1 MIYTFNTLS
10 PKQRKPFGSWP
21 SPIRVEDVISGSN
34 RMGGLSL
41 AGKQLLWT
49 ESRPADQGRQ
59 ALCGRDWD
67 APPDLIASTFL
78 ASPWN
83 LRNRVHEY
91 GGGAFC
97 ADHNTVWFCHDGD
110 GAIYEW
116 QVFND
121 RDASPS
127 TQQAPVKLHGLAGCR
142 YADLTPFPQA
152 NMLLAVCEDH
162 SDPDA
167 KEAQNYLVAIA
178 LSGDH
183 RGQHRIIAQGH
194 DFFSNPCPSPDG
206 QHIAWIAWDHPNMP
220 WDRSSLWC
228 AEWADGGLSHLRKI
242 AGGADESIFQPSWSP
257 DGRLHFVSDRSG
269 WWNIYAVSDDEEAP
283 INLCPMQAECATPQW
298 EFGMRTYGFQANGE
312 IVAVARSD
320 GYAQIGT
327 IPAAGGAFS
336 PITLPWREF
345 RALQVGHG
353 KAWCFAGS
361 PTHSECLIEI
371 DLISKSALPLG
382 GASSSPYQT
391 YLSEPEA
398 MHCAGS
404 GGQETHAF
412 FYRPHH
418 PEYEGEEGQCP
429 PVIVMNHG
437 GPTSACSATLKLA
450 IQFWTSRGFALLD
463 MNYGGSTGFGR
474 AYRARLDGNW
484 GIVDVEDAVHTVAY
498 LAKKGE
504 IDGMRAAIRGSS
516 AGGYTTLAAMTFHQT
531 FRVGVSLYG
540 IGDLGLL
547 ASDTHKFES
556 RYLDRLVAPWPEG
569 KAIYEARSPLAHI
582 DRLQGALL
590 ILQGAEDKVV
600 PPNQAESMYQAA
612 KSKGL
617 PVSYILF
624 PGEQHGF
631 RKAETM
637 KSALSAELYF
647 YGKLFGFEPADRI
660 ESIPID
666 NFD

>member
-1 MIYTFNTLS
+1 MISNLNTTTH
-10 PKQRKPFGSWP
+10 KQRKPFGSWP

-34 RMGGLSL
+34 RMGGLTL
-41 AGKQLLWT
+41 AGQQLLWT

-59 ALCGRDWD
+59 ALCARHGAGSADQ
-67 APPDLIASTFL
+67 AELTLL

-83 LRNRVHEY
+83 VRNRVHEY
-91 GGGAFC
+91 GGGAFT
-97 ADHNTVWFCHDGD
+97 AHDNTVWFCHDGD

-116 QVFND
+116 VNSGEIPAEQVPQDN
-121 RDASPS
+121 PC
-127 TQQAPVKLHGLAGCR
+127 KLHGVEGCR

-152 NMLLAVCEDH
+152 NLLLAVCEDH
-162 SDPDA
+162 RDPSA
-167 KEAQNYLVAIA
+167 KEPRNYLVGITV
-178 LSGDH
+178 SGPK
-183 RGQHRIIAQGH
+183 RGQQRVIAEGH
-194 DFFSNPCPSPDG
+194 DFYSNPCPSNNG
-206 QHIAWIAWDHPNMP
+206 KHIAWMAWDHPNMP
-220 WDRSSLWC
+220 WDQSTLWC
-228 AEWADGGLSHLRKI
+228 ADWTDDGPSHIRMI
-242 AGGADESIFQPSWSP
+242 AGGQDESVFQPSWSP
-257 DGRLHFVSDRSG
+257 NNQLHFVSDRSG
-269 WWNIYAVSDDEEAP
+269 WWNIYAVMGEQEAP
-283 INLCPMQAECATPQW
+283 INLCPIEAEFATAQW
-298 EFGMRTYGFQANGE
+298 EFGMRTYGFTSHGDL
-312 IVAVARSD
+312 VAVARS
-320 GYAQIGT
+320 GGFAQLGT
-327 IPAAGGAFS
+327 IPAKGGPFS
-336 PITLPWREF
+336 SMDLPWREF
-345 RALQVGHG
+345 RALQVGES

-371 DLISKSALPLG
+371 DIGLKCALPLG
-382 GASSSPYQT
+382 VLNRSPYSSL
-391 YLSEPEA
+391 LSQPQA
-398 MHCAGS
+398 MVCTGS
-404 GGQETHAF
+404 GGDETHAF

-418 PEYEGEEGQCP
+418 PEYEGLDGQCP

-437 GPTSACSATLKLA
+437 GPTSACSSTLKLA

-484 GIVDVEDAVHTVAY
+484 GVVDVEDAVRAVAY
-498 LAKKGE
+498 LAEHGE
-504 IDGMRAAIRGSS
+504 IDGECAAIRGSS

-540 IGDLGLL
+540 IGDLALL
-547 ASDTHKFES
+547 AADTHKFES

-569 KAIYEARSPLAHI
+569 KPLYEERSPLAHI
-582 DRLQGALL
+582 DQLQGALL

-637 KSALSAELYF
+637 KAALLAELFF
-647 YGKLFGFEPADRI
+647 YGKLFGFEPADSI
-660 ESIPID
+660 EPIPID
-666 NFD
+666 NF

>member
-1 MIYTFNTLS
+1 MIPTLHS
-10 PKQRKPFGSWP
+10 APVKQKKPFGSWP
-21 SPIRVEDVISGSN
+21 SPIGVEEVISGSN
-34 RMGGLSL
+34 RMGGLTL
-41 AGKQLLWT
+41 AGKRLLWT

-67 APPDLIASTFL
+67 APVGQVASTLL

-91 GGGAFC
+91 GGGALT
-97 ADHNTVWFCHDGD
+97 AHDHTVWFCHDGD

-116 QVFND
+116 RGNADPSAQQ
-121 RDASPS
+121 SPELLFAL
-127 TQQAPVKLHGLAGCR
+127 QGCR
-142 YADLTPFPQA
+142 FADLTAFPHA
-152 NMLLAVCEDH
+152 NVLLAVCEDH
-162 SDPDA
+162 QDPKA
-167 KEAQNYLVAIA
+167 KEPKNYVIAITLV
-178 LSGDH
+178 GQQ
-183 RGQHRIIAQGH
+183 RGQYQIIAQGH

-206 QHIAWIAWDHPNMP
+206 RSIAWMSWDHPNMP
-220 WDRSSLWC
+220 WDSSSLWC
-228 AEWADGGLSHLRKI
+228 ADWSAEGISKVRHI
-242 AGGADESIFQPSWSP
+242 AGGADESVFQPSWSP

-269 WWNIYAVSDDEEAP
+269 WWNLYAVGEDDLL
-283 INLCPMQAECATPQW
+283 INFCPMEAEFATPQW

-312 IVAVARSD
+312 IVAVIRSG

-327 IPAAGGAFS
+327 IPAAGGTFS
-336 PITLPWREF
+336 PIDLPWKEF

-361 PTHSECLIEI
+361 PSHSECLVEI
-371 DLISKSALPLG
+371 DLHTKASMPLG
-382 GASSSPYQT
+382 GMAHSPFQALLSS
-391 YLSEPEA
+391 PEA
-398 MHCAGS
+398 MVCAGS
-404 GGQETHAF
+404 GGEATHAF

-418 PEYEGEEGQCP
+418 PEFEGEEGQHP

-437 GPTSACSATLKLA
+437 GPTSACSSTLKLA

-463 MNYGGSTGFGR
+463 MNYGGSSGFGR
-474 AYRARLDGNW
+474 AYRARLEGNW
-484 GIVDVEDAVHTVAY
+484 GVVDVEDAVQAVAY
-498 LAKKGE
+498 LAQKGE
-504 IDGMRAAIRGSS
+504 IDGRRAAIRGSS
-516 AGGYTTLAAMTFHQT
+516 AGGYTTLAAMTFHHT
-531 FRVGVSLYG
+531 FKVGVSLYG

-569 KAIYEARSPLAHI
+569 KAIYEARSPLSHI
-582 DRLQGALL
+582 DQLQGALL

-612 KSKGL
+612 KQKGL

-637 KSALSAELYF
+637 RAALSAELFF
-647 YGKLFGFEPADRI
+647 YGKLFGFEPADRVAP
-660 ESIPID
+660 IPID
-666 NFD
+666 NF